1 MIIKFREYE
10 PIVHSDAFIAQ
21 SADVIGRVEIK
32 KDANIWFNA
41 VIRGDIN
48 RIVIGE
54 RTNIQDLTMIHV
66 ADDYETIIGNDVTVG
81 HNAILHGCTIS
92 DNCLVG
98 MGAIILDG
106 AFIEENVIIGAGA
119 LVTQGKR
126 IPKNSMVLGSP
137 AKVVRE
143 LTREEIEYFKFSSK
157 NYVETSKEY

>member
-1 MIIKFREYE
+1 MIIKFKEYE
-10 PIVHSDAFIAQ
+10 PTIHNDAFVAQ
-21 SADVIGRVEIK
+21 SADIIGRVEIK
-32 KDANIWFNA
+32 KDANIWFNT

-48 RIVIGE
+48 KIVVGE

-66 ADDYETIIGNDVTVG
+66 ADDHETIIGNDVTVG

-143 LTREEIEYFKFSSK
+143 LTDEEIEYFKVSANK
-157 NYVETSKEY
+157 YVKKSKEY

>member
-1 MIIKFREYE
+1 MILNFKRHK
-10 PIVHSDAFIAQ
+10 PIISNNVYIAR
-21 SADVIGRVEIK
+21 SADVIGQVEIK

-41 VIRGDIN
+41 VIRADIN
-48 RIVIGE
+48 KIVIGE

-66 ADDYETIIGNDVTVG
+66 ADEYPTIIGDDVTVG
-81 HNAILHGCTIS
+81 HNVILHGCTIS
-92 DNCLVG
+92 DSCLIG

-126 IPKNSMVLGSP
+126 IPKNSLALGSP

-143 LTREEIEYFKFSSK
+143 LTKEEIEYFKISSK
-157 NYVETSKEY
+157 KYVKESKEY